1 MANPRFFDTPL
12 DFETYRSL
20 NELIHQTFE
29 PFVNVELLVRPR
41 MEIVKIYLNT
51 GHMQFKNST
60 NLKPAVREFL
70 QGQAPHLE
78 KEKWLIPTQNNVV
91 NGLLS
96 EQVLAELNSEFRRYG
111 FLILSLLPRL
121 MKLILMRI

>member
-1 MANPRFFDTPL
+1 MDVYANERKWQIHVFFDTPL

-51 GHMQFKNST
+51 GHMQFKI
-60 NLKPAVREFL
+60 
-70 QGQAPHLE
+70 Q
-78 KEKWLIPTQNNVV
+78 LI
-91 NGLLS
+91 
-96 EQVLAELNSEFRRYG
+96 
-111 FLILSLLPRL
+111 
-121 MKLILMRI
+121 